1 MPLRQCSLKCI
12 SDEQYWFDSKPGAAP
27 VFAYRTTANGMQQ
40 ALLRSMH
47 PHLLFSVHSLFKVLI
62 SIAHHQQYCYSTGV
76 ILFVCKLIASW

>member
-1 MPLRQCSLKCI
+1 MMNSIGLTQSLGQHLC
-12 SDEQYWFDSKPGAAP
+12 
-27 VFAYRTTANGMQQ
+27 AYRTTANGMQQ

-47 PHLLFSVHSLFKVLI
+47 PQLLFSVHSLFKVLI